1 MPALQSLEDAEEW
14 VNVLFYGEPG
24 SGKTT
29 DAASMAK
36 LGGTIVYIDAEAG
49 LKVQPMKRLKIPT
62 TRILRYRV
70 ETFDDLQNLYWQL
83 KAKLEEQAA
92 RIAQAAKDGE
102 EISEEERA
110 TFIIGVVFD
119 SMTEIQKK
127 LLEGITNARFMK
139 SKAQAERAGMVNQD
153 DPFATDRDE
162 WGKMTEMCRRVTR
175 QFRDLE
181 CHTAFVC
188 LDRREVDK
196 ENVEGG
202 VFYRPALTPAFSS
215 DLMGYVD
222 VVIYTGREAVDDQS
236 DESQFVGI
244 TVATGRYRGK
254 DRYGVLPSNL
264 PNPTFDRVVKF
275 IREADPE
282 DPQTWALQDEF
293 VRRRLIRMGELPDPN
308 VETENVGL

>member
-1 MPALQSLEDAEEW
+1 MPTLESLEDAHEW

-49 LKVQPMKRLKIPT
+49 LKVQPMKRLGIPT

-70 ETFDDLQNLYWQL
+70 ETFEDFQNLYWQL
-83 KAKLEEQAA
+83 KAKLEEQAE
-92 RIAQAAKDGE
+92 RIAEAKKNGE
-102 EISEEERA
+102 EIPAEERA
-110 TFIIGVVFD
+110 KFIVGVVFD

-127 LLEGITNARFMK
+127 LLEGITNARFQK

-153 DPFATDRDE
+153 DPFETDRDE

-196 ENVEGG
+196 EATEGG
-202 VFYRPALTPAFSS
+202 VFYRPALTPAFAN
-215 DLMGYVD
+215 DLQGYVD
-222 VVIYTGREAVDDQS
+222 VVVYTGREVVDDPR
-236 DESQFVGI
+236 DESQFVGV
-244 TVATGRYRGK
+244 TTATGKYRGK
-254 DRYGVLPSNL
+254 DRYGVLPAAF
-264 PNPTFDRVVKF
+264 PNPTFDRLVHF
-275 IREADPE
+275 IHNADPE
-282 DPQTWALQDEF
+282 DPYTWALEDEF
-293 VRRRLIRMGELPDPN
+293 VKRRLIRIGELPDPQA
-308 VETENVGL
+308 ETENVGL

>member
-1 MPALQSLEDAEEW
+1 MAALESLEDAEEW

-70 ETFDDLQNLYWQL
+70 ETFDDFQNLYWQL

-92 RIAQAAKDGE
+92 RIAQAKKDGE
-102 EISEEERA
+102 EISAEERA
-110 TFIIGVVFD
+110 KFIIGVVFD

-127 LLEGITNARFMK
+127 LLEGLTNARYQK

-153 DPFATDRDE
+153 DPFVTDRDE
-162 WGKMTEMCRRVTR
+162 WGRMTEMCRRVTR
-175 QFRDLE
+175 EFRDLE

-196 ENVEGG
+196 ENSEGG
-202 VFYRPALTPAFSS
+202 VFYRPALTPAFAT

-222 VVIYTGREAVDDQS
+222 VVIYTGREQVDDPT
-236 DESQFVGI
+236 DPSQFVGV
-244 TVATGRYRGK
+244 TTATGKYRGK
-254 DRYGVLPSNL
+254 DRYGVLPAAF

-275 IREADPE
+275 VHEADPE
-282 DPQTWALQDEF
+282 DPQSWALDDEF
-293 VRRRLIRMGELPDPN
+293 VRRRLIRIGELPDPAA
-308 VETENVGL
+308 EAENVGL

>member
-1 MPALQSLEDAEEW
+1 MATLQSLDDSEEF
-14 VNVLFYGEPG
+14 VNALFYGEPG

-36 LGGTIVYIDAEAG
+36 LGTIIYIDAEAG
-49 LKVQPMKRLKIPT
+49 LKVQPMKRLAIPT
-62 TRILRYRV
+62 GRILRYKV
-70 ETFDDLQNLYWQL
+70 DTFDDLQNLYWQL

-92 RIAQAAKDGE
+92 ARKAAQDAGTPLP
-102 EISEEERA
+102 EEELA
-110 TFIIGVVFD
+110 KHIIGVVFD

-127 LLEGITNARFMK
+127 LLEGITQARFLK

-162 WGKMTEMCRRVTR
+162 WGRMTEMCRRICR

-196 ENVEGG
+196 ESSEGG
-202 VFYRPALTPAFSS
+202 VFYRPALTPAFST

-222 VVIYTGREAVDDQS
+222 VVIYTSREEVDDLS
-236 DESQFVGI
+236 DRSQFVGI
-244 TVATGRYRGK
+244 TVATGKYRGK
-254 DRYGVLPSNL
+254 DRYGVLPPSF
-264 PNPTFDRVVKF
+264 PNPTFDRLVHFVHN
-275 IREADPE
+275 ADPE
-282 DPQTWALQDEF
+282 DPQSWWAEDEY
-293 VRRRLIRMGELPDPN
+293 VRQRMIRIGELPDPN
-308 VETENVGL
+308 AETASVGI

>member
-1 MPALQSLEDAEEW
+1 MATLENLEEAHEW
-14 VNVLFYGEPG
+14 VNALYYGEPG

-83 KAKLEEQAA
+83 KAKLEEQAE
-92 RIAQAAKDGE
+92 RIAQAKKDGE
-102 EISEEERA
+102 EIPAEERA
-110 TFIIGVVFD
+110 KFIIGTVFD

-127 LLEGITNARFMK
+127 LLEGITNARFAK

-153 DPFATDRDE
+153 DPFETDRDE

-196 ENVEGG
+196 EATEGG
-202 VFYRPALTPAFSS
+202 VFYRPALTPAFAN

-222 VVIYTGREAVDDQS
+222 TVIYTSREAVDDQR

-244 TVATGRYRGK
+244 TTATGKYRGK
-254 DRYGVLPSNL
+254 DRYGVLPAAF
-264 PNPTFDRVVKF
+264 PNPTFDRLVKF
-275 IREADPE
+275 IHEADPE
-282 DPQTWALQDEF
+282 DPQSWALEDEF
-293 VRRRLIRMGELPDPN
+293 VRRRLIRIGELDDPAA
-308 VETENVGL
+308 EKENVGL

>member
-1 MPALQSLEDAEEW
+1 MPALQNLEEAEEW
-14 VNVLFYGEPG
+14 VNALYYGEPG

-36 LGGTIVYIDAEAG
+36 LGGTIIYIDAEAG
-49 LKVQPMKRLKIPT
+49 LKVQPMKRLQIPT
-62 TRILRYRV
+62 TRILRYKV
-70 ETFDDLQNLYWQL
+70 DTFDDLQNLYWQL
-83 KAKLEEQAA
+83 KAKLEEQAKE
-92 RIAQAAKDGE
+92 REEAAAAGTPLTE
-102 EISEEERA
+102 EQLA
-110 TFIIGVVFD
+110 KHVIGVCFD

-127 LLEGITNARFMK
+127 LLEGITAARFAK

-196 ENVEGG
+196 EATEGG
-202 VFYRPALTPAFSS
+202 VFYRPALTPAFST

-222 VVIYTGREAVDDQS
+222 VVIYTSREEVDDLS
-236 DESQFVGI
+236 DQSQFVGI
-244 TVATGRYRGK
+244 TVATGKYRGK
-254 DRYGVLPSNL
+254 DRYGVLPPSF
-264 PNPTFDRVVKF
+264 PNPTFDRLVKF
-275 IREADPE
+275 VREADPE
-282 DPQTWALQDEF
+282 DPHAWALEDEF
-293 VRRRLIRMGELPDPN
+293 VRRRLIRIGELPNPQA
-308 VETENVGL
+308 ETENVGL